1 MNPTEL
7 LAGIQDVARE
17 HLDHHAPLSLE
28 QPLVEA
34 LRLDSI
40 RMLTLVAEVENR
52 FSVCLEEGDEV
63 GLVTVGDLVTLLQR
77 RLSP

>member
-40 RMLTLVAEVENR
+40 RMLTLVAEVE
-52 FSVCLEEGDEV
+52 VVVAGDGTLV
-63 GLVTVGDLVTLLQR
+63 GTPTVT
-77 RLSP
+77 P

>member
-1 MNPTEL
+1 MTPTEL

-17 HLDHHAPLSLE
+17 HLDHHAPLGLD

-63 GLVTVGDLVTLLQR
+63 GLVTVGDLVALLQR
-77 RLSP
+77 RLAQ